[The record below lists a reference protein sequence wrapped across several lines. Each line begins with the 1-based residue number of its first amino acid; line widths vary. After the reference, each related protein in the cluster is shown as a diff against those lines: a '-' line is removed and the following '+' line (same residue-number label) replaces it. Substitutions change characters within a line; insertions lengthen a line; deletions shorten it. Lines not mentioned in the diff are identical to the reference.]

1 MVFRERMNR
10 ALIIIGIVVVLAGLF
25 WRQLSGLP
33 IFRLPG
39 DIVIDRPGFKL
50 FFPITTM
57 IVISLVVS
65 LMLWLFRR

>member
-1 MVFRERMNR
+1 MNR
-10 ALIIIGIVVVLAGLF
+10 VLIVIGVVLVVAGLF
-25 WRQLSGLP
+25 WRQLSVLP

-65 LMLWLFRR
+65 LILWLFRR